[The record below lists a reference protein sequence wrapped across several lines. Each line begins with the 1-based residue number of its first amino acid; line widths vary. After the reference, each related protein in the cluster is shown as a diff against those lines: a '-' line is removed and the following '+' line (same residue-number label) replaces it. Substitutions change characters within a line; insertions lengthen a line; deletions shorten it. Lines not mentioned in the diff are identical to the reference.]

1 MPTERPDLPS
11 LDEALATG
19 IPDNATFPI
28 TETPPP
34 GYMTDENE
42 PVSPSSSAGKLIQSE
57 NIIYGIAIYFQ
68 INFSEIKIVFLILC
82 YILGMNS
89 PGEPIITSAS
99 PGDPYSIGKSIR

>member
-42 PVSPSSSAGKLIQSE
+42 PGSPSSSAGK
-57 NIIYGIAIYFQ
+57 
-68 INFSEIKIVFLILC
+68 
-82 YILGMNS
+82 
-89 PGEPIITSAS
+89 T
-99 PGDPYSIGKSIR
+99 YSI

>member
-42 PVSPSSSAGKLIQSE
+42 PVSPSSSAGKIFKSKKIFQD
-57 NIIYGIAIYFQ
+57 NAIC
-68 INFSEIKIVFLILC
+68 L
-82 YILGMNS
+82 
-89 PGEPIITSAS
+89 
-99 PGDPYSIGKSIR
+99 

>member
-11 LDEALATG
+11 LDDALAQG

-42 PVSPSSSAGKLIQSE
+42 PVSPSSSAGTKTFVSCKNIQIAMSYRDN
-57 NIIYGIAIYFQ
+57 NIYQKY
-68 INFSEIKIVFLILC
+68 L
-82 YILGMNS
+82 
-89 PGEPIITSAS
+89 
-99 PGDPYSIGKSIR
+99 

>member
-1 MPTERPDLPS
+1 MKKINVITFYLKTQMPTERPDLPS

-42 PVSPSSSAGKLIQSE
+42 PVSPSSSAGK
-57 NIIYGIAIYFQ
+57 
-68 INFSEIKIVFLILC
+68 VH
-82 YILGMNS
+82 
-89 PGEPIITSAS
+89 
-99 PGDPYSIGKSIR
+99 

>member
-42 PVSPSSSAGKLIQSE
+42 PVSPSSSAG
-57 NIIYGIAIYFQ
+57 
-68 INFSEIKIVFLILC
+68 EIKVMWYLC
-82 YILGMNS
+82 SIKVIYIF
-89 PGEPIITSAS
+89 
-99 PGDPYSIGKSIR
+99 KV

>member
-42 PVSPSSSAGKLIQSE
+42 PVSPSSSAG
-57 NIIYGIAIYFQ
+57 NISGSHSISFFKIEFKIKRFKQHKFFKFNICFQ
-68 INFSEIKIVFLILC
+68 V
-82 YILGMNS
+82 
-89 PGEPIITSAS
+89 
-99 PGDPYSIGKSIR
+99 

>member
-42 PVSPSSSAGKLIQSE
+42 PVSPSSSAGKAYLIYRDYLE
-57 NIIYGIAIYFQ
+57 PCYLAFQ
-68 INFSEIKIVFLILC
+68 L
-82 YILGMNS
+82 
-89 PGEPIITSAS
+89 
-99 PGDPYSIGKSIR
+99 